1 MAARANC
8 TSRACS
14 ALSWR
19 SRRRRCHRRPLLE
32 VSQSWWSRIT
42 RTCGSSRRRSR
53 TVFRLTSFLH
63 HRCRCGVSGLQAGT
77 FRKSPRLT
85 SCQTRLS
92 TPMDYPIAIIFDVEG
107 TLIDCAS
114 QTLECWRQVLGE
126 FEHSFRRDELQPYS
140 GMDSA
145 EMLQCLLPKEPRE
158 RRQEMLKRHGDL
170 YRERYLHSVRPF
182 PAVFDTFKALA
193 KRSVKVGIAT
203 TCTREELAIYD
214 KQMRVLKFAA
224 AIACGDDV
232 QHGKP
237 HPDLFRVVLRRRGVA
252 DRLRVLS
259 VGDTPYDAKP
269 AIELG
274 LHAIGVLTG

>member
-1 MAARANC
+1 
-8 TSRACS
+8 
-14 ALSWR
+14 
-19 SRRRRCHRRPLLE
+19 
-32 VSQSWWSRIT
+32 
-42 RTCGSSRRRSR
+42 
-53 TVFRLTSFLH
+53 
-63 HRCRCGVSGLQAGT
+63 
-77 FRKSPRLT
+77 
-85 SCQTRLS
+85 
-92 TPMDYPIAIIFDVEG
+92 MDYPIAIIFDVEG

-140 GMDSA
+140 GMDSS

-237 HPDLFRVVLRRRGVA
+237 HPDLFRVVLRRLGVA

-274 LHAIGVLTG
+274 LHAIGVLTGGFSREELQKAGCGCVLERACDTPLEAIADSSATVSFPKRAKAGVDYLSQANLARWDA